1 MSAARAAAVIFA
13 TGAAVVLLGLAM
25 LAAAVLL

>member
-1 MSAARAAAVIFA
+1 VKAAAVIFA